1 MLLDIFHHPKLFV
14 INNCNTIFFVICSY
28 RPTWSFICE
37 QVHIYDLW
45 CVTAGYV
52 LISKFQWAVTKPDE
66 IFLIIT
72 FPWNPNADLACVQLL
87 LTLSCPSH
95 SQAASGHSSSSP
107 LQPQTKIKDWHLSV
121 CLSTY
126 MYSILLD
133 TEVHHH
139 PHSPDQYN
147 TNQCHSWTNIKLKNI
162 PGSVIIGNLG
172 LGTEIWPSG
181 HSTSHPSAVKRRS
194 WQKKTLRQSLL
205 TNIWSSQP
213 HFPMVFLLLHIQIEI
228 QLLFIGL
235 LNYIFWKTLALHQK
249 GIDPPKKNYG

>member
-1 MLLDIFHHPKLFV
+1 MY
-14 INNCNTIFFVICSY
+14 Y
-28 RPTWSFICE
+28 RPTWCFICE

-147 TNQCHSWTNIKLKNI
+147 TTPSSLQYDKSTTKN
-162 PGSVIIGNLG
+162 
-172 LGTEIWPSG
+172 
-181 HSTSHPSAVKRRS
+181 
-194 WQKKTLRQSLL
+194 
-205 TNIWSSQP
+205 
-213 HFPMVFLLLHIQIEI
+213 
-228 QLLFIGL
+228 
-235 LNYIFWKTLALHQK
+235 LA
-249 GIDPPKKNYG
+249 